1 MKQIKALLIKEWRTH
16 RVTLLAP
23 TIFTVGSYLIGI
35 LGIIIALIKGEE
47 LSAIVSF
54 GKIPPQYASIML
66 YGTVYALSVF
76 VGVIGIVA
84 AIILADS
91 LINGGFKRKCE
102 ILHLSQ
108 PVSVIKIMLTKYAFI
123 MKGLFIQL
131 AVLTF
136 INGLVVYLFQS
147 YVMPTDIYYFVTA
160 WAQALLEVCFSL
172 LFVGS
177 MFWFFAALFK
187 RKSFFMGLLLIFG
200 IQAAISIL
208 NYTSGLQIPSLL
220 GYIAQMASIRVDSSM
235 EMLNYSTISSVIS
248 AKWSYLFSWHTLLK
262 ILYSAIFFVAGSTL
276 YLKRELS

>member
-108 PVSVIKIMLTKYAFI
+108 PVSVIKIMLSKYAFI

-208 NYTSGLQIPSLL
+208 NYTSGLHIPSLL

-235 EMLNYSTISSVIS
+235 ELLNYSTIFTVIS

>member
-1 MKQIKALLIKEWRTH
+1 MKQFKALLIKEWHTH
-16 RVTLLAP
+16 RNTLLAP
-23 TIFTVGSYLIGI
+23 TIFTVGAYLIA
-35 LGIIIALIKGEE
+35 LVGIIIALIKGGE
-47 LSAIVSF
+47 LSAVVSF

-66 YGTVYALSVF
+66 YSTVYALSVF
-76 VGVIGIVA
+76 VGLIGIVA

-108 PVSVIKIMLTKYAFI
+108 PVSVIKIMLSKYTFL
-123 MKGLFIQL
+123 MKGLFLQI

-136 INGLVVYLFQS
+136 INGLVVFLFQRF
-147 YVMPTDIYYFVTA
+147 VMPTDIYYLVVA
-160 WAQALLEVCFSL
+160 WAQALLEVSFSL

-177 MFWFFAALFK
+177 LFWFFAALFK

-200 IQAAISIL
+200 IQAAITIL
-208 NYTSGLQIPSLL
+208 NYTSGLQIPSLVGHL
-220 GYIAQMASIRVDSSM
+220 SQLATIRVDSSM
-235 EMLNYSTISSVIS
+235 GMMNFNSIANMIS
-248 AKWSYLFSWHTLLK
+248 AKWSYLFSWDTLLK

>member
-16 RVTLLAP
+16 RLTLMAP
-23 TIFTVGSYLIGI
+23 ALFTVGAYLIGL
-35 LGIIIALIKGEE
+35 LGIIIALIKGEQ
-47 LSAIVSF
+47 LNAIVSF

-84 AIILADS
+84 AIILADN

-108 PVSVIKIMLTKYAFI
+108 PVSVIKIMLSKYAFM
-123 MKGLFIQL
+123 MKGLFIQI

-136 INGLVVYLFQS
+136 INGLVVYLFQR
-147 YVMPTDIYYFVTA
+147 YVMPTDIYYLMVA

-177 MFWFFAALFK
+177 LFWFFAALFK
-187 RKSFFMGLLLIFG
+187 RKSFFMGLILIFG

-208 NYTSGLQIPSLL
+208 NYTSGLHIPSLI
-220 GYIAQMASIRVDSSM
+220 GYIGELATIRVDSSM
-235 EMLNYSTISSVIS
+235 EMLNFSTISRLIS
-248 AKWSYLFSWHTLLK
+248 LKWSHIFSGLTIMK